1 MQPGSRK
8 TALEGAP
15 HPALLRRIDPERN
28 MARFYAVSVELT
40 LFEDY
45 SCTRRFGRIGTS
57 DRILIGLH
65 ETRQQA
71 EAAMTSLIRRKQAKG
86 YRSTD

>member
-1 MQPGSRK
+1 MDVAS
-8 TALEGAP
+8 

-57 DRILIGLH
+57 GCILIGLH

-71 EAAMTSLIRRKQAKG
+71 EAAMTALIRRKHAKG
-86 YRSTD
+86 YRSAD